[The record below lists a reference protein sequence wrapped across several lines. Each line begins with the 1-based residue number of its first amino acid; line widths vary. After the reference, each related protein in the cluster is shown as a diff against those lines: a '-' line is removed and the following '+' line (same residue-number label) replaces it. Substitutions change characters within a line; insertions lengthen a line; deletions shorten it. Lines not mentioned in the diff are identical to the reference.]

1 MKRFFKACRRRL
13 STSVRKTI
21 RFWAFVFE
29 HFNLDNCFSTAA
41 ALAFATVLSLVP
53 LMVVSVTILRMTSVS
68 NKWSQQATDF
78 IFNNFVPT
86 TGEVVQQYLQ
96 TFMEQSA
103 HLTGL
108 GAVFLTFT
116 ALMMLFTM
124 ENVFNTIWR
133 VPRQR
138 RGMAAV
144 LVYGAVLI
152 LTPLFLVGSIA
163 LSSYFFS
170 MNFFLEV
177 TSGEQRSRWLTVY
190 VPFLLT
196 TGGLTFLY
204 AVMPNRRVKIR
215 YALFGGIVA
224 AILFELSKRGF
235 SIYIANFPTY
245 QVLYGALAAI
255 PIFLFWIYLAW
266 VVILFGAEVAHALGA
281 PYRISPVAEK

>member
-1 MKRFFKACRRRL
+1 MIKRFFSTMRR
-13 STSVRKTI
+13 VA
-21 RFWAFVFE
+21 RFWSFVFE

-53 LMVVSVTILRMTSVS
+53 LMVVGVTILRLAPISE
-68 NKWSQQATDF
+68 KWGQQTTDF

-103 HLTGL
+103 QLTSL
-108 GAVFLTFT
+108 GAIFLIFT

-124 ENVFNTIWR
+124 ENVFNTIWK

-138 RGMAAV
+138 RGVAAV
-144 LVYGAVLI
+144 VVYGAVLV
-152 LTPLFLVGSIA
+152 LTPLFLVGSMA

-224 AILFELSKRGF
+224 AVLFELSKRGF
-235 SIYIANFPTY
+235 SFYIAHFPTY

-255 PIFLFWIYLAW
+255 PIFLFWIYVAW
-266 VVILFGAEVAHALGA
+266 VVILFGAEVAHAAG
-281 PYRISPVAEK
+281 SPDRNLLQDKK